1 MAENIMRAIK
11 IEKVTLNVGCGG
23 DADKIEKAT
32 KLLEILTERKIV
44 ITKSKRR
51 STFGVAKGKP
61 VGVMITLRGQ
71 QAENFLRKSLYAV
84 ENKLN
89 SSQFDEEGNFSF
101 GVKEYIDIQGVKYS
115 HQIGMTGLEVSVT
128 LKRAGYRIKHRKI
141 QKREIP
147 RKHKINKEEAMDWV
161 KNNFGAEIVE

>member
-23 DADKIEKAT
+23 DAAKIEKAT

-61 VGVMITLRGQ
+61 VGVMITLRGK
-71 QAENFLRKSLYAV
+71 QAEDFLRKSLYAV
-84 ENKLN
+84 ENKLK

-115 HQIGMTGLEVSVT
+115 HQIGMMGLEVSVT

-147 RKHKINKEEAMDWV
+147 RKHKINKKEAMDWV
-161 KNNFGAEIVE
+161 KNNFGAEIIE